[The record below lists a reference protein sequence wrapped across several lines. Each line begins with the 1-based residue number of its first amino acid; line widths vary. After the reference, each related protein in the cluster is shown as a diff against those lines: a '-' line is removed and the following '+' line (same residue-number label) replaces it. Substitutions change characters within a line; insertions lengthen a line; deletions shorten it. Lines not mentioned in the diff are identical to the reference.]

1 MVNREGR
8 IGGRGY
14 TGNNRGAVGRRAAR
28 RRATPSRHT
37 RAGGGTSRRSL
48 FGFGVLGMLAAA
60 GVGYVLHEAGGLPA
74 AANAARART
83 TAGDAEPTARTPS
96 ASPDPAAEQ
105 RERAVLAA
113 EKVREF
119 AAGLPNRLSFAAVDR
134 TTGAGFRIG
143 DGPRFQTASI
153 VKVDILA
160 ALLLRGGDSALTT
173 TERRSAERM
182 ITVSD
187 NAAATE
193 LFAVIG
199 GVSGLNRANDDFGMT
214 ETRPTPSW
222 GTTTTTAADQIRLLR
237 TIVAEDGPLRPGD
250 RGLVLELM
258 SQVVDG
264 QRWGVSAGAGSTGA
278 QVWLKN
284 GWDTVD
290 AHSGQWLVNS
300 IGRIVEGDRDWLVAI
315 LSDHHDTLD
324 RGIAVVE
331 QAATIAFDTW
341 RG

>member
-14 TGNNRGAVGRRAAR
+14 AGNSRGTVGRRT
-28 RRATPSRHT
+28 TPSRHA
-37 RAGGGTSRRSL
+37 RSGGGASRRSL
-48 FGFGVLGMLAAA
+48 FGFGVLGMLAVA
-60 GVGYVLHEAGGLPA
+60 GVGYVLHESGGLPA
-74 AANAARART
+74 AANAGRART
-83 TAGDAEPTARTPS
+83 AGGEGATTARTPS

-119 AAGLPNRLSFAAVDR
+119 TAGLPSRLSFAAVDQ

-160 ALLLRGGDSALTT
+160 ALLLRRGDSALTAA
-173 TERRSAERM
+173 ERRSAERM

-187 NAAATE
+187 NASATE
-193 LFAVIG
+193 LFGVIG

-324 RGIAVVE
+324 QGVAVVE
-331 QAATIAFDTW
+331 QAAAIAFDAW

>member
-1 MVNREGR
+1 MNREGR

-14 TGNNRGAVGRRAAR
+14 AGNSRGAVGRRAAR
-28 RRATPSRHT
+28 RRTRPA
-37 RAGGGTSRRSL
+37 RAGGGTPRRSL

-74 AANAARART
+74 AANAGRART
-83 TAGDAEPTARTPS
+83 TAGEGATTARTPS

-119 AAGLPNRLSFAAVDR
+119 AAGLPGRLSFAAVDR
-134 TTGAGFRIG
+134 TTGAGFRTG
-143 DGPRFQTASI
+143 DGLRFQTASI

-160 ALLLRGGDSALTT
+160 ALLLRRGDSGLTAA
-173 TERRSAERM
+173 ERRSAERM

-237 TIVAEDGPLRPGD
+237 TIVAEDGPLRPGG

-300 IGRIVEGDRDWLVAI
+300 IGRIVEGDRDWLVVI

-331 QAATIAFDTW
+331 QAATIAFDAW